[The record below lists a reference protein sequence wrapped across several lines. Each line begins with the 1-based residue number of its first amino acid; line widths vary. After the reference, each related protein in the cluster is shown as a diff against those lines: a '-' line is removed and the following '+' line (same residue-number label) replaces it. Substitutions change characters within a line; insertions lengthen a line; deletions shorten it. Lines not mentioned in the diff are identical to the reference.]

1 MKDASFYQFA
11 LTVRG
16 RKDLLGALAEMIFE
30 DLSFPKYEK
39 SFDVLSEYIETEG
52 NYTLPM
58 SVFDDLYEEYQE
70 WLQF

>member
-1 MKDASFYQFA
+1 MKDSSFYQFA

-16 RKDLLGALAEMIFE
+16 RKDLQGALAEMIFE

>member
-16 RKDLLGALAEMIFE
+16 RRDDKGAFAEMVFQ
-30 DLSFPKYEK
+30 DLDFPKYESDFNK
-39 SFDVLSEYIETEG
+39 LSEYIETEG
-52 NYTLPM
+52 NYTLSL
-58 SVFDDLYEEYQE
+58 SVFDALFEEYQE

>member
-16 RKDLLGALAEMIFE
+16 RKDAQGTLAEMIFE

>member
-16 RKDLLGALAEMIFE
+16 RRDDKGAFAEMIFQ
-30 DLSFPKYEK
+30 DLDFPKYE
-39 SFDVLSEYIETEG
+39 SDFDQLSDYIETEG
-52 NYTLPM
+52 NYTLPL
-58 SVFDDLYEEYQE
+58 SVFDALFEEYQE

>member
-16 RKDLLGALAEMIFE
+16 RRDDKGAFAEMIFQ
-30 DLSFPKYEK
+30 DLDFPKYE
-39 SFDVLSEYIETEG
+39 SNFDQLSDYIETEG
-52 NYTLPM
+52 NYTLPL
-58 SVFDDLYEEYQE
+58 SVFDALFEEYQE

>member
-16 RKDLLGALAEMIFE
+16 RRDDKGQLAEMIFQ
-30 DLSFPKYEK
+30 DLDFPKYE
-39 SFDVLSEYIETEG
+39 SDFDQISSYIETEG
-52 NYTLPM
+52 TYTLPL
-58 SVFDDLYEEYQE
+58 SVFDSLFEDYQE

>member
-16 RKDLLGALAEMIFE
+16 RRDDKGAFAEMIFQ
-30 DLSFPKYEK
+30 DLDFLKYETD
-39 SFDVLSEYIETEG
+39 FDQLSNYIETEG
-52 NYTLPM
+52 TYSLPL
-58 SVFDDLYEEYQE
+58 SVFDSLYDEYQE

>member
-1 MKDASFYQFA
+1 
-11 LTVRG
+11 
-16 RKDLLGALAEMIFE
+16 MIFE